1 MKLKNKV
8 ALITKNFVDYLDLMS
23 KEDLAHII
31 LEKLM
36 KVKGE

>member
-1 MKLKNKV
+1 MNGFEETQK
-8 ALITKNFVDYLDLMS
+8 ITKNFVDYLDLMS